1 MTLIKSCHLFA
12 KSVSECVRGR
22 LTITRHIKREMKR
35 GTVAVVLHDFVC
47 TRSEHHSRHTGLT
60 VHTQSTVNVWNIST
74 LTSLG
79 SASGFCVQN
88 VASYF
93 QCERTKTRNNRNT
106 PCLSRHFKLL
116 WDLKT
121 IYLTCFFFTN
131 SNWLSVNSPEYE
143 YSNQNDNNIC
153 WKRSIWFR
161 LTLWTSRWHSWNFP
175 LNLYAE
181 LRIYIY

>member
-93 QCERTKTRNNRNT
+93 QWNT

-131 SNWLSVNSPEYE
+131 SNWLSIR
-143 YSNQNDNNIC
+143 QNMNIPI
-153 WKRSIWFR
+153 RMIITYAERDQYDSD
-161 LTLWTSRWHSWNFP
+161 WHS
-175 LNLYAE
+175 E
-181 LRIYIY
+181 LPGDIRGIFH